1 MLFFKRTQ
9 AKPFPAPVNLFRN
22 LIVTLLNLNQK
33 LRIMKNFKKML
44 IFSILATSLI
54 FACKKDKKVTDTVYN
69 YSVTLSGANE
79 VPANTSNATATFVGS
94 YKKSTKVL
102 AFTLTYAG
110 ITPVAWHIHKG
121 AVGVSAPPA
130 IPLPAIVPSP
140 LTSNITLTTDQE
152 TDLLNGDYYVN
163 IHSAN
168 FQAGEI
174 RGQIASPVVVVE
186 YDNKTG
192 Y

>member
-1 MLFFKRTQ
+1 
-9 AKPFPAPVNLFRN
+9 
-22 LIVTLLNLNQK
+22 
-33 LRIMKNFKKML
+33 MKNFKKML
-44 IFSILATSLI
+44 FLFAVATSLI

-69 YSVTLSGANE
+69 YSVTLNGASE
-79 VPANTSNATATFVGS
+79 VPANTSTATGTFVGS
-94 YKKSTKVL
+94 YRKSTKVL
-102 AFTLTYAG
+102 TFTLTYAG

-140 LTSNITLTTDQE
+140 LVSSITLTAEQE

-163 IHSAN
+163 IHSAT

-174 RGQIASPVVVVE
+174 RGQIASPVVEVQ
-186 YDNKTG
+186 YDTKTG